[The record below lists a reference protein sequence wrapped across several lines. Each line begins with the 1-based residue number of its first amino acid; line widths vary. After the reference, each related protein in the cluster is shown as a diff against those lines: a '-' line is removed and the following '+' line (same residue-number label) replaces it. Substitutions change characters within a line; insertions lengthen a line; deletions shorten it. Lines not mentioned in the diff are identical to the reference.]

1 MKGGEKM
8 NLDSTNLVLRYN
20 PSGQYTFRRF
30 DRTASDAALYA
41 LAKQV
46 NAFQTDEAK
55 VVKIQVFSVW

>member
-1 MKGGEKM
+1 M